1 MPRKTK
7 ETIENVENDDIKK
20 VATKKSTTSK
30 KAKSDKT
37 TTKKASAT
45 SKKASVKKDETKKAS
60 SKTATKKTTKST
72 KTEKTPVKKAV
83 SKTTKKETKPKT
95 AVKKSTTKKVVTKS
109 EKATVKKTTS
119 KTTTKKA
126 ISKATKTKKV
136 EILEYYDLPYKY
148 NETIVKILAQ
158 TPTTLFVY
166 WDISDEDKNNFIKQY
181 GEYFFNNTKPVL
193 VIHNT
198 TKNYSFKVDINDFA
212 NSWYLQVEDSDCDY
226 KIELGRRPINTYV
239 SIPNNYL
246 YVSSSNSLKSPN
258 DHILFEKMPN
268 TILFKN
274 VKTNEITEKAIMHYL
289 VKIQNTYNIKE
300 FYKEMYKDENIDFD
314 KLTLNNPS
322 SSSTFK

>member
-7 ETIENVENDDIKK
+7 ELTENVENEVVKK

-30 KAKSDKT
+30 KTKSDKT
-37 TTKKASAT
+37 TTKKANTT
-45 SKKASVKKDETKKAS
+45 SKKATVKKDETKKAS
-60 SKTATKKTTKST
+60 SKTATKKATKST
-72 KTEKTPVKKAV
+72 KADKTPVKKVV
-83 SKTTKKETKPKT
+83 SKTPKKETKSKT
-95 AVKKSTTKKVVTKS
+95 DVKKSTTKKVATKS

-198 TKNYSFKVDINDFA
+198 TKNYSFEVDINDFA